1 MDDKKVFTQ
10 CGNVE
15 SNSKLTNNYWSL
27 QYDNNLTQWD
37 LGEVSP
43 PIKEYINQ
51 LNNKDLRILIPGCG
65 NTYEAEYLLQQGF
78 TNITVLDYAPALVAK
93 LKLKFINN
101 PAIKIIEADF
111 FKHTGSYDLVLEQT
125 FFCAIEPVLR
135 LSYLSKMKSILAPGG
150 KIAGVLFGKEFDK
163 AGPPFGGIKEQYV
176 SLFQNEF
183 FIKIMEPCYNSY
195 SKRQGSELFII
206 LEKR

>member
-43 PIKEYINQ
+43 PIKEYIDQ
-51 LNNKDLRILIPGCG
+51 LNNKNLRILIPGCG

-101 PAIKIIEADF
+101 PAIKIIEGDF
-111 FKHTGSYDLVLEQT
+111 FKHTGIYDLVLEQT

>member
-101 PAIKIIEADF
+101 PAIKIIEGDF
-111 FKHTGSYDLVLEQT
+111 FKHTGIYDLVLEQT

>member
-101 PAIKIIEADF
+101 PAIKIIEGDF

-183 FIKIMEPCYNSY
+183 FIKIMEPCYNSH

>member
-51 LNNKDLRILIPGCG
+51 LNNKNLRILIPGCG

-135 LSYLSKMKSILAPGG
+135 LSYLPKMKSILAPGG

-163 AGPPFGGIKEQYV
+163 VGPPFGGIKEQYV